1 MNRPSLIQVAKP
13 LVFGLALTP
22 CLWLLVRTL
31 TDDLGVNPIETLT
44 RETGLWGLRFL
55 LATLAITPLR
65 RLTGSNWLMRLRRM
79 LGLYAFFY
87 ACLHMST
94 WLVLDHFFDWM
105 EIGRDILKRSYI
117 TLGFAAFV
125 LLIPLAATSTNGM
138 MRRLGGRRWKRLHGT
153 VYLIGVLVVLHFLW
167 LVKADIRDPAA
178 YGTAL
183 ALLLG
188 FRFPTAA
195 ATKRHGLATV
205 RGRPVQARGH
215 MLGPE
220 L

>member
-1 MNRPSLIQVAKP
+1 
-13 LVFGLALTP
+13 
-22 CLWLLVRTL
+22 
-31 TDDLGVNPIETLT
+31 
-44 RETGLWGLRFL
+44 
-55 LATLAITPLR
+55 
-65 RLTGSNWLMRLRRM
+65 MRLRRM

-87 ACLHMST
+87 AGLHMLT

-125 LLIPLAATSTNGM
+125 LLIPLAATSTDAM

-153 VYLIGVLVVLHFLW
+153 VYLIGVLAVLHFLW

-178 YGTAL
+178 YGAAL

-188 FRFPTAA
+188 LRFPAGCGSEKARPRHRRGPSRSRTGPHARPGTVGAA
-195 ATKRHGLATV
+195 
-205 RGRPVQARGH
+205 
-215 MLGPE
+215 
-220 L
+220 

>member
-1 MNRPSLIQVAKP
+1 MRVAKA
-13 LVFGLALTP
+13 LLFGLALTP
-22 CLWLLVRTL
+22 CLWLLGRML
-31 TDDLGVNPIETLT
+31 TDDLGVNPVETVT

-65 RLTGSNWLMRLRRM
+65 RLTGWNWLMRLRRM

-87 ACLHMST
+87 AGLHMLT

-125 LLIPLAATSTNGM
+125 LLIPLAATSTDGM

-153 VYLIGVLVVLHFLW
+153 VYLIGVLAVLHFLW

-178 YGTAL
+178 YGAAL

-188 FRFPTAA
+188 LRFPAA
-195 ATKRHGLATV
+195 AAAKRQALATAG
-205 RGRPVQARGH
+205 GRPVHAPGR
-215 MLGPE
+215 MLDPE

>member
-1 MNRPSLIQVAKP
+1 
-13 LVFGLALTP
+13 LVFALSLTP

-31 TDDLGVNPIETLT
+31 TDDLGVNPVETVT

-65 RLTGSNWLMRLRRM
+65 RLTGWNWLMRLRRM

-87 ACLHMST
+87 ACLHMLT

-138 MRRLGGRRWKRLHGT
+138 MRRLGGRGWKRLHGT
-153 VYLIGVLVVLHFLW
+153 VYLIGVLAVMHFLW
-167 LVKADIRDPAA
+167 LVKADISDPAA
-178 YGTAL
+178 YGAAL

-188 FRFPTAA
+188 LRFPAA
-195 ATKRHGLATV
+195 AAARQHALAAAAGRPLHA
-205 RGRPVQARGH
+205 RGR